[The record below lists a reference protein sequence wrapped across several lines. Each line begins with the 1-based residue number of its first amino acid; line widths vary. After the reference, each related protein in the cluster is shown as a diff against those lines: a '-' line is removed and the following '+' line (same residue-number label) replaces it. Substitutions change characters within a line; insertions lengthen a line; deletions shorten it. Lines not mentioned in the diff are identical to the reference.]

1 MADELVEAR
10 EEKAKAER
18 GCMRLQNRLK
28 ETVSSNGEVAKEG
41 DGEWWEE
48 KLNAVL
54 LQEENSMHGMLVKA
68 KDERIAQINLAEE
81 NGDSHRAATWS

>member
-1 MADELVEAR
+1 M
-10 EEKAKAER
+10 
-18 GCMRLQNRLK
+18 
-28 ETVSSNGEVAKEG
+28 
-41 DGEWWEE
+41 
-48 KLNAVL
+48 NAVL

>member
-1 MADELVEAR
+1 MWGLDKAKVGKMADELVEAR

-41 DGEWWEE
+41 DGE
-48 KLNAVL
+48 
-54 LQEENSMHGMLVKA
+54 
-68 KDERIAQINLAEE
+68 
-81 NGDSHRAATWS
+81 